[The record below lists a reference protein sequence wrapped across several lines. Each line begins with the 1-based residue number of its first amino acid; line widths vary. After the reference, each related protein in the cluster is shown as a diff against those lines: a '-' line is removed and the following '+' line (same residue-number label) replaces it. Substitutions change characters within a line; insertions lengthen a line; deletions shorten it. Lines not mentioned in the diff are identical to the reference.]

1 MEAMAHHG
9 RLTMLGEVASTLAHE
24 LNQPLSAIA
33 SYNAGVLNAL
43 GHRTDVP
50 EPVLRALQ
58 RQGEQAGAAARIVK
72 RIREFLTRREPQRE
86 PCDLHEVITSGVGL
100 LKRDI
105 ARHEVEVS
113 LELADDLPRVIADP
127 VLIEQVVVNLVRNAC
142 DAMAGQEGPRRIRIH
157 AEALGQATLG
167 PSGPPVVRV
176 SVSDSGPGL
185 HGQTVATLC
194 APFYTTKSDGMGMGL
209 AICRSILELHYG
221 ALDASESPSG
231 GAMFAFSLPTTDT
244 DHHMDTDTENTA

>member
-1 MEAMAHHG
+1 M
-9 RLTMLGEVASTLAHE
+9 
-24 LNQPLSAIA
+24 
-33 SYNAGVLNAL
+33 
-43 GHRTDVP
+43 
-50 EPVLRALQ
+50 
-58 RQGEQAGAAARIVK
+58 
-72 RIREFLTRREPQRE
+72 
-86 PCDLHEVITSGVGL
+86 ITSGVGL

-157 AEALGQATLG
+157 AEALGHATSG
-167 PSGPPVVRV
+167 PSVLAMPPVVRV

-185 HGQTVATLC
+185 NGQTVATLC
-194 APFYTTKSDGMGMGL
+194 APFFTTKSDGMGMGL

-231 GAMFAFSLPTTDT
+231 GAMFAFSLPTTDNDPHT
-244 DHHMDTDTENTA
+244 DTASHTDTDTENTA